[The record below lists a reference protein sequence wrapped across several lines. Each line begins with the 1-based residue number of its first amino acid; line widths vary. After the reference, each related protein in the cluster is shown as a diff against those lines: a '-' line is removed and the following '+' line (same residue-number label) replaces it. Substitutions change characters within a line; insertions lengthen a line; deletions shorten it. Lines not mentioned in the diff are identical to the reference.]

1 MRTFFGLHC
10 GWNCAKIPRPG
21 SGMSELNDQRLIG
34 FTIAGKYAIRRV
46 IGVGGFGA
54 VYEGVHT
61 EIGKRVAI
69 KVIAGALAQSPE
81 VAGRFRRE
89 ARAASAVESEHI
101 VQVFDVGHD
110 PVAGLFMVMEFL
122 QGEDLAQRLERE
134 RRIPVDQAT
143 MVASQIARALI
154 RAHDAGVIHR
164 DLKPGNI
171 FLCERAD
178 GSLLVKVLD
187 FGISKMLHE
196 EHEAKADPH
205 AGKLTRVGSVV
216 GTPQYMSPEQA
227 QGLSTVDHRTDL
239 WSLGAIF
246 YEMLAGQPAYDLLQ
260 TYEQTIV
267 HIVVN
272 PPPPLHVRAPW
283 VPHTLSQVVH
293 ECLDH
298 NIGSRVRDAATLLR
312 RVREVASVAIRD
324 YSGALPSLEQPSVP
338 SLTGSRAN
346 PVPSSREVPPALGS
360 GPTTLNFDLG
370 SQPNIPLAAYGVQVT
385 GRAQQATSN
394 APVALDQTAP
404 SITEDRMPAISSSD
418 FPQSRRKRSNAVG
431 VLFAVLGVLGLIV
444 GGLSLKSTFENPR
457 AITAAPARTSVVVA
471 AASPVVEVE
480 ASLVDA
486 GAPAAPSTAPRV
498 AKPQA
503 APVGSPAPAP
513 AWQAPA
519 PKGKAD
525 RKLGDVGHSDEF

>member
-1 MRTFFGLHC
+1 
-10 GWNCAKIPRPG
+10 
-21 SGMSELNDQRLIG
+21 MSEPHDQRLIG

-69 KVIAGALAQSPE
+69 KVIAGALAQSGE
-81 VAGRFRRE
+81 VAARFRRE

-101 VQVFDVGHD
+101 VQVFDVGQD

-122 QGEDLAQRLERE
+122 QGEDLAQRLDRE

-143 MVASQIARALI
+143 VIASQIARALI

-171 FLCERAD
+171 FLGERAD

-187 FGISKMLHE
+187 FGISKMLNE
-196 EHEAKADPH
+196 EQEAKHDPH

-227 QGLSTVDHRTDL
+227 QGLASVDHRADL

-246 YEMLAGQPAYDLLQ
+246 YEMLAGQPAYDLLS

-283 VPHTLSQVVH
+283 VPLPLSQVVH
-293 ECLDH
+293 GCLDH
-298 NIGSRVRDAATLLR
+298 NLQTRIRDAATFLR
-312 RVREVASVAIRD
+312 RVREVSSVPIRD
-324 YSGALPSLEQPSVP
+324 FSGALSVSESSGPLLTTSSVP
-338 SLTGSRAN
+338 IQ
-346 PVPSSREVPPALGS
+346 VPRSAASGEIPPAAGS
-360 GPTTLNFDLG
+360 GPSTLNFELG
-370 SQPNIPLAAYGVQVT
+370 SQPNIPLAAFGVQSSP
-385 GRAQQATSN
+385 RPAAATSN
-394 APVALDQTAP
+394 APVALERSAP
-404 SITEDRMPAISSSD
+404 NLAATEDGMPILSLSSSSLR
-418 FPQSRRKRSNAVG
+418 PARRKAPISV
-431 VLFAVLGVLGLIV
+431 VLGSLLALGVVV
-444 GGLSLKSTFENPR
+444 GGLALRGALSDADRVTKVATPAPAPP
-457 AITAAPARTSVVVA
+457 AITTPAAPAEEEPSA
-471 AASPVVEVE
+471 EPAP
-480 ASLVDA
+480 VDA
-486 GAPAAPSTAPRV
+486 GARRAGKFAHGDSPHAA
-498 AKPQA
+498 
-503 APVGSPAPAP
+503 PAPAP
-513 AWQAPA
+513 AAPPAWAPPPA
-519 PKGKAD
+519 PKSAKD
-525 RKLGDVGHSDEF
+525 RKLGDVGHTDEF